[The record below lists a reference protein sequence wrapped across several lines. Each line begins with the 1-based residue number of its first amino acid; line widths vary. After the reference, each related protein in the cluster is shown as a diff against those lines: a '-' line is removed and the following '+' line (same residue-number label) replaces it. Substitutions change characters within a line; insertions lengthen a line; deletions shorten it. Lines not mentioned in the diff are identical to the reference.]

1 MDKVIDVIT
10 GGLTTTRVDESQ
22 VRWQN
27 GLVGKL
33 HALTGSLLFL
43 FSVTVFAKELLG
55 DHIRCTRSDCQCRA
69 ESTESLVFSH
79 SSVFTNLSLHKSY
92 LISFRFFSFK
102 AYGRRLKL
110 C

>member
-10 GGLTTTRVDESQ
+10 GGLTTTKVDESQ

-69 ESTESLVFSH
+69 SESEYRKLDVFPTFT
-79 SSVFTNLSLHKSY
+79 VFTLTQVPTQVSL
-92 LISFRFFSFK
+92 FSLQ
-102 AYGRRLKL
+102 AYGGRFKL

>member
-10 GGLTTTRVDESQ
+10 GGLTTTKVDESQ

-55 DHIRCTRSDCQCRA
+55 DHIRCTRSDCQSMALEYRK
-69 ESTESLVFSH
+69 LDVFQQ
-79 SSVFTNLSLHKSY
+79 LHKGS
-92 LISFRFFSFK
+92 LQKKTSTAKF
-102 AYGRRLKL
+102 L
-110 C
+110 

>member
-1 MDKVIDVIT
+1 MIDVIT
-10 GGLTTTRVDESQ
+10 GGLTTTKVDESQ

-55 DHIRCTRSDCQCRA
+55 DHIRCTRSDCQCQ
-69 ESTESLVFSH
+69 SIGVQKVGCFS
-79 SSVFTNLSLHKSY
+79 
-92 LISFRFFSFK
+92 
-102 AYGRRLKL
+102 RL
-110 C
+110 

>member
-10 GGLTTTRVDESQ
+10 GGLTTTKVDESQ

-55 DHIRCTRSDCQCRA
+55 DHIRCTRSDCQCC
-69 ESTESLVFSH
+69 STESLMLFQH
-79 SSVFTNLSLHKSY
+79 LQSLHLHKFLHKFHY
-92 LISFRFFSFK
+92 FLE
-102 AYGRRLKL
+102 G
-110 C
+110 

>member
-10 GGLTTTRVDESQ
+10 GGLTTTKVDESQ

-55 DHIRCTRSDCQCRA
+55 DHIRCTRSDCLCRA
-69 ESTESLVFSH
+69 SEYRKLDVFPTFSYAF
-79 SSVFTNLSLHKSY
+79 FTLT
-92 LISFRFFSFK
+92 
-102 AYGRRLKL
+102 
-110 C
+110 